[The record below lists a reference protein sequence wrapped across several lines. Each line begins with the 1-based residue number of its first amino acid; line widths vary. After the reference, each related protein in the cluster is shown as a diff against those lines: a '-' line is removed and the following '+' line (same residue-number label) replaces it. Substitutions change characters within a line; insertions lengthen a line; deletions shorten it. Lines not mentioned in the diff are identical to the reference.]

1 MPLCV
6 LIPAL
11 NEAEQLPR
19 TLAGLARALPGVPV
33 LVVENG
39 CTDGTPALARR
50 FGARV
55 VSQPGRGY
63 AATLGAGF
71 RAALGGGFRRALLLD
86 ADGQHPPESA
96 PALLAALEE
105 ADLCTG
111 SRAGTA
117 SPGTLPRRAGNA
129 LLAAVVRA
137 GSGAPLR
144 DVMSGFWAL
153 GPRALELFATCFPLP
168 GGAADAN
175 VRVFALRHGL
185 RVVERPVFMPVRT
198 GGDSMHSGL
207 PGARNFAV
215 SALSLALVLR
225 DRTPGAA
232 PRG

>member
-11 NEAEQLPR
+11 NEAEHLPR
-19 TLAGLARALPGVPV
+19 TLADLGRALPGVPV

-39 CTDGTPALARR
+39 CTDGTPALARSL
-50 FGARV
+50 GAQV

-63 AATLGAGF
+63 PATIAAGF
-71 RAALGGGFRRALLLD
+71 RSALKLGFRRAVLID
-86 ADGQHPPESA
+86 ADGQHPPAAA
-96 PALLAALEE
+96 PALLAALGE

-111 SRAGTA
+111 SRAGTG
-117 SPGTLPRRAGNA
+117 SPGTLLRRAGNA
-129 LLAAVVRA
+129 LLATAVHA
-137 GSGAPLR
+137 GTGVALH
-144 DVMSGFWAL
+144 DVTSGFWAL

-198 GGDSMHSGL
+198 SGASMHAGVA
-207 PGARNFAV
+207 GVRNLAASAV
-215 SALSLALVLR
+215 SLALAFK